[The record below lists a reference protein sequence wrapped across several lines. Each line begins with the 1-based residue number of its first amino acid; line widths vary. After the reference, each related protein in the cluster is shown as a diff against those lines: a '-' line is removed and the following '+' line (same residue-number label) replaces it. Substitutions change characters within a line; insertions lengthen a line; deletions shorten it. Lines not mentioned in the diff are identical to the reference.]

1 MTTEEQELDLR
12 KLTKK
17 DLSEML
23 YEVIGELD
31 DLRDRL
37 KEIKHLLDY
46 IE

>member
-1 MTTEEQELDLR
+1 MAEEQELDLR

-17 DLSEML
+17 DLSDML
-23 YEVIGELD
+23 YEVIGEMD

-37 KEIKHLLDY
+37 AEIKHLLDY